1 MHSQPF
7 FPLEKSFVALRDL
20 SHRVFAV
27 SRDVVIN
34 NHDVVRLSSSLVRPC
49 SRTRIHE
56 FKLKEEK
63 KNPMFLFR
71 VSLFERANTAT
82 VNEKFWRR
90 ALCRTTRPSRIRN
103 VYLLVE
109 QRGKKRN
116 TLIIRFFCLSVFFY
130 IHIYVYLKSEG
141 RQIGRIKKKRKEGGG
156 RRRAEERKKDIMW
169 VVIGWMNE
177 FNLIYPIH
185 ANQSSESQSP
195 FISFFV

>member
-63 KNPMFLFR
+63 KKIQCSCFVFPC
-71 VSLFERANTAT
+71 S
-82 VNEKFWRR
+82 NE
-90 ALCRTTRPSRIRN
+90 RIRP
-103 VYLLVE
+103 
-109 QRGKKRN
+109 R
-116 TLIIRFFCLSVFFY
+116 
-130 IHIYVYLKSEG
+130 
-141 RQIGRIKKKRKEGGG
+141 
-156 RRRAEERKKDIMW
+156 
-169 VVIGWMNE
+169 
-177 FNLIYPIH
+177 
-185 ANQSSESQSP
+185 
-195 FISFFV
+195 

>member
-82 VNEKFWRR
+82 VNEKF
-90 ALCRTTRPSRIRN
+90 
-103 VYLLVE
+103 
-109 QRGKKRN
+109 
-116 TLIIRFFCLSVFFY
+116 
-130 IHIYVYLKSEG
+130 
-141 RQIGRIKKKRKEGGG
+141 
-156 RRRAEERKKDIMW
+156 
-169 VVIGWMNE
+169 
-177 FNLIYPIH
+177 
-185 ANQSSESQSP
+185 
-195 FISFFV
+195 

>member
-63 KNPMFLFR
+63 KKKSNVPVSCFL
-71 VSLFERANTAT
+71 V
-82 VNEKFWRR
+82 
-90 ALCRTTRPSRIRN
+90 RTSE
-103 VYLLVE
+103 YGH
-109 QRGKKRN
+109 GK
-116 TLIIRFFCLSVFFY
+116 
-130 IHIYVYLKSEG
+130 
-141 RQIGRIKKKRKEGGG
+141 
-156 RRRAEERKKDIMW
+156 
-169 VVIGWMNE
+169 
-177 FNLIYPIH
+177 
-185 ANQSSESQSP
+185 
-195 FISFFV
+195 